1 MGIRS
6 RYLSLWFFNSWTQS
20 THIIKVTKPTVSA
33 MTSSFLFRTS
43 PLFEIQVRF
52 QPNDTKL
59 YQIKTILKMESNH
72 ACNYHKSW
80 SYIFYKQDTLKC
92 IARVWKTSVFILFQN
107 IIIPIEYWGSTYT
120 FQTGIYELNF
130 LWKHAYSFFFKGK
143 TWKLIFSDGVAN
155 YRFMSTRWL
164 FFLRIVPNKLID
176 QTGWRRSRELNL
188 QSSGREHAMYILAL
202 IATLLQEKDAL
213 FNAHFSII

>member
-1 MGIRS
+1 MYRTCLKNICFYS
-6 RYLSLWFFNSWTQS
+6 LSKHHHSNWILRQY
-20 THIIKVTKPTVSA
+20 
-33 MTSSFLFRTS
+33 
-43 PLFEIQVRF
+43 IQVS
-52 QPNDTKL
+52 NWNLWIKL
-59 YQIKTILKMESNH
+59 FME
-72 ACNYHKSW
+72 ACL
-80 SYIFYKQDTLKC
+80 Q
-92 IARVWKTSVFILFQN
+92 
-107 IIIPIEYWGSTYT
+107 
-120 FQTGIYELNF
+120 
-130 LWKHAYSFFFKGK
+130 FFFKGK

-188 QSSGREHAMYILAL
+188 RSSGREHAMYILAL